1 MGKAFD
7 PEKYNGLLSGESYLR
22 EINQFPLLTLQEI

>member
-1 MGKAFD
+1 MGKAFGI
-7 PEKYNGLLSGESYLR
+7 EKYNGLLPGGAYLR

>member
-1 MGKAFD
+1 MGKIFGI
-7 PEKYNGLLSGESYLR
+7 EKSNSLLSGESYLR